1 MKYLKI
7 ETLIHVIMIV
17 FAVAS
22 VFNIGFY
29 LQESHNEITSW
40 SIALSLGFGLVAISL
55 ILSKINSES
64 NPELFKKLLIATL
77 AVWLLSGTIQMLSYH
92 SHDLNWFLSALF
104 GFGFPLVAEV
114 ILALA
119 IASYDLYNNELKIKS
134 AKQSLYEKSAI
145 VLADTVAQYD
155 SRLIQDHIN
164 TQITSLVK
172 NEVDTVLRDI
182 FKQQQQP
189 VINNQIEVN
198 PTINVINQQE
208 KKEIN
213 LDEFHEY
220 LKTNHLGD
228 LTADLKPATIS
239 RKLKIPQKQVQ
250 EYLIELQQQDKLK
263 AFVF

>member
-1 MKYLKI
+1 MKHLKI

-40 SIALSLGFGLVAISL
+40 AIANSLGFGLVAISL
-55 ILSKINSES
+55 ILSKINYKSEK
-64 NPELFKKLLIATL
+64 ELFVKLLIATI
-77 AVWLLSGTIQMLSYH
+77 AVWLLSGTLQMLAYQ
-92 SHDLNWFLSALF
+92 SHNLNWFLAALF
-104 GFGFPLVAEV
+104 GYGFPLVAEV

-164 TQITSLVK
+164 LQITSLVK
-172 NEVDTVLRDI
+172 NEVDTVLKDI
-182 FKQQQQP
+182 FKQQP
-189 VINNQIEVN
+189 IINNQIEVN

-208 KKEIN
+208 KKEIS
-213 LDEFHEY
+213 LEEFHAY
-220 LKTNHLGD
+220 LKENHLGD
-228 LTADLKPATIS
+228 LTSELKPVTIS
-239 RKLKIPQKQVQ
+239 RKLKVPQKVIQ
-250 EYLIELQQQDKLK
+250 EYILELQKTK
-263 AFVF
+263 AVVF

>member
-7 ETLIHVIMIV
+7 ETLIHIIMIV

-29 LQESHNEITSW
+29 LQESHNEVTSW
-40 SIALSLGFGLVAISL
+40 AIAVSLGFGLVAISL

-164 TQITSLVK
+164 SQITNLVK
-172 NEVDTVLRDI
+172 NEVDTVLKDI
-182 FKQQQQP
+182 FKQQP
-189 VINNQIEVN
+189 IINNQIEVN
-198 PTINVINQQE
+198 PTINIVNQQE

-213 LDEFHEY
+213 LDEFHAY
-220 LKTNHLGD
+220 LKNNHLGD
-228 LTADLKPATIS
+228 LTSELKPATIS
-239 RKLKIPQKQVQ
+239 RRLKIPQKQVQ
-250 EYLIELQQQDKLK
+250 EYIIELQQQDKLK

>member
-172 NEVDTVLRDI
+172 NEVDVVLRDI
-182 FKQQQQP
+182 FKQQP
-189 VINNQIEVN
+189 IVNNQIEVN
-198 PTINVINQQE
+198 PTITVINQHE

-213 LDEFHEY
+213 LEEFHAY
-220 LKTNHLGD
+220 LKEKHLGD

-250 EYLIELQQQDKLK
+250 EYIIELQRQDKLK

>member
-29 LQESHNEITSW
+29 LQESHNEVTSW
-40 SIALSLGFGLVAISL
+40 AIANSLGFGLVAISL
-55 ILSKINSES
+55 ILSKINYKSEK
-64 NPELFKKLLIATL
+64 ELFVKLLIATI
-77 AVWLLSGTIQMLSYH
+77 AVWLLSGTLQMLAYQ
-92 SHDLNWFLSALF
+92 SHELNWFLAGLF
-104 GFGFPLVAEV
+104 GYGFPLVAEV

-119 IASYDLYNNELKIKS
+119 ISSYDLYNNELKIKS

-164 TQITSLVK
+164 SQITNLVK
-172 NEVDTVLRDI
+172 NEVDIVLRDI
-182 FKQQQQP
+182 FKQQQP
-189 VINNQIEVN
+189 IINNQIEVN
-198 PTINVINQQE
+198 PTINIVNHQE
-208 KKEIN
+208 KIS
-213 LDEFHEY
+213 LDEFHAY
-220 LKTNHLGD
+220 LKEKHLGD
-228 LTADLKPATIS
+228 LTSELKPATIG
-239 RKLKIPQKQVQ
+239 RQLKIPQKQVQ
-250 EYLIELQQQDKLK
+250 EYIADLQRQDKLK

>member
-92 SHDLNWFLSALF
+92 SHELNWFLSALF

-172 NEVDTVLRDI
+172 NEVDTVLNDI
-182 FKQQQQP
+182 FKQQP
-189 VINNQIEVN
+189 IINNQIEVN